1 MRIRPSKHSKNTIL
15 IVEEAV
21 HFLRLAPPALLLS
34 YYVGSLPFILG
45 LLYFWADMSR
55 HGYASDHLY
64 VGSLGVALLFIWM
77 KSWHAVFGLQIRLKL
92 SGTTWQPLPV
102 QRYLSMVA
110 SQTLIH
116 STGLFVLPLAA
127 LMMVPLGWCY
137 AFYQNAAMQ
146 AHADSLNLRDMFK
159 NAWQQAKLWPM
170 QNHLLLIIFFCF
182 GLVVL
187 FNVSVAVLAL
197 PYMLKK
203 FTGVE
208 TVFTMSGLHALNT
221 TFLMSAF
228 ALSYLCLDPLIK
240 ITYALRCFYGE
251 ALTTGADLKTE
262 LNIFRAKRKLLVV
275 MLVAMFLVPALKA
288 HGSEQLELLPAEAPG
303 ISSTELDHAIDEV
316 LERREFVWRLPKE
329 KPPVEESTQS
339 GPLISVLRWILE
351 KVENVFKSVSGW
363 LENLVDWLNKM
374 WPRENTPETPADRD
388 WRPVLRFL
396 LIAMAAVLVA
406 ILLIYVA
413 KFWRGRR
420 ASHEESD
427 SDSDEETP
435 DLRDDGIKADE
446 LPTNRWIDLAKE
458 LMAKGEYRLAMRAIY
473 LATLSYLAEREL
485 VDIEIYKSNRDYDR
499 ELQRRSSDLKDLIVA
514 FSETVTVIDRV
525 WYGMR
530 KISQSDVESYLAEQ
544 ERTIALAEK

>member
-1 MRIRPSKHSKNTIL
+1 MKLRPSKHSKNTIL

-102 QRYLSMVA
+102 QRYLSIVA

-127 LMMVPLGWCY
+127 LMMVPLAWCY

-146 AHADSLNLRDMFK
+146 THGDSLNFRDMFK

-203 FTGVE
+203 FAGVE

-221 TFLMSAF
+221 TFLMSAI

-240 ITYALRCFYGE
+240 IAYALRCFYGE

-262 LNIFRAKRKLLVV
+262 LNIFRAKRKLLVLV
-275 MLVAMFLVPALKA
+275 LVAMFLVPALKVQ
-288 HGSEQLELLPAEAPG
+288 GSEQLELLPAEAPG

-316 LERREFVWRLPKE
+316 LERREFVWRLPKK
-329 KPPVEESTQS
+329 KPPEEESTES

-351 KVENVFKSVSGW
+351 KVENAFKIISGW
-363 LENLVDWLNKM
+363 LENLVDWLDRM

-388 WRPVLRFL
+388 WRPVIRFV
-396 LIAMAAVLVA
+396 LIAMAAVLVV
-406 ILLIYVA
+406 ILLIYVV
-413 KFWRGRR
+413 KFWRGRL
-420 ASHEESD
+420 ASQEESD
-427 SDSDEETP
+427 GDSDEETP

-446 LPTNRWIDLAKE
+446 LPANRWIDLAQE
-458 LMAKGEYRLAMRAIY
+458 LMAKGEYRLAMRALY

-485 VDIEIYKSNRDYDR
+485 VDIEIFKSNRDYDR
-499 ELQRRSSDLKDLIVA
+499 ELQRRSSDRNDLIAA

-530 KISQSDVESYLAEQ
+530 KISQNDVESYLTKQ
-544 ERTIALAEK
+544 ERIMALAEK